1 VGNATKREY
10 QRNPQNFDRWV
21 EANTVFGSI
30 LAIGMLAMALA
41 GLNAAGRPDA
51 AIELSSVTRS
61 IAAPTTAEAE
71 SRTAEAE
78 SIKKLPVQKIHDM
91 SLVFPGDD

>member
-1 VGNATKREY
+1 MGNATRSEY

-41 GLNAAGRPDA
+41 GLNAAGPLDA
-51 AIELSSVTRS
+51 ATEFSSVTAS
-61 IAAPTTAEAE
+61 FAVPTAEG
-71 SRTAEAE
+71 EAV
-78 SIKKLPVQKIHDM
+78 KNLPAQKFRDM
-91 SLVFPGDD
+91 SLVLPGDD